1 MVTDERSET
10 CDVDDVDGTSD
21 ALSMNQKME
30 FDTKMIYYVE
40 AACWRRWLGGMMAEE
55 QKIDDLKLTR
65 WQ

>member
-21 ALSMNQKME
+21 ALSMNQK
-30 FDTKMIYYVE
+30 DGIRYKNDLLRRSSLL
-40 AACWRRWLGGMMAEE
+40 AAVVGGMMAEE
-55 QKIDDLKLTR
+55 QKIDLKLTR